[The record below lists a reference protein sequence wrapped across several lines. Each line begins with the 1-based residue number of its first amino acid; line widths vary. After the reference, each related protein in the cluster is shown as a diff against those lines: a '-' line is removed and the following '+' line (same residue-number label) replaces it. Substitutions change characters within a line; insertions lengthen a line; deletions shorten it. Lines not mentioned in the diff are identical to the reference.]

1 LQMVKNVTASG
12 VNLITDLLDAS
23 AMEENRKPPAS
34 IILDLS
40 VLLKDRI
47 NHFKSLSIPKGIKL
61 EYSLPESTPFVSDE
75 SYINRI
81 VENLLSN
88 AIKFSKSGT
97 TILISAKREN
107 DKAYISIKDQGPGFT
122 DADKASL
129 FKKFKR
135 LSARPTA
142 SESSNGLGL
151 AIVKI
156 LVDRLGGTI
165 ELLSQVNKG
174 SEFIIMLPSQS
185 KNSENSGDIVQT
197 ILSDKH

>member
-1 LQMVKNVTASG
+1 LQMVKDVASSG
-12 VNLITDLLDAS
+12 VNLIGDLLDAS

-34 IILDLS
+34 LILDLS
-40 VLLKDRI
+40 ILLKDRI

-61 EYSLPESTPFVSDE
+61 EYNLPDSAPFVSDA

-88 AIKFSKSGT
+88 AIKFSKPSTTVLVSG
-97 TILISAKREN
+97 RCEN

-122 DADKASL
+122 DADKKSL

-165 ELLSQVNKG
+165 ELKSQLSKG
-174 SEFIIMLPSQS
+174 SEFIVTLPIQS
-185 KNSENSGDIVQT
+185 KNLESLGDVEQT
-197 ILSDKH
+197 DLHANL